1 MRSRKRTAAK
11 TGKSFAGRSSTRR
24 KAGTR
29 SSPGSTSTAT
39 PVTKRRAR
47 PTAQPWAC
55 SRVDTSPS
63 SSSRPSH
70 GLWTRRSPGS
80 FLRSLHTS
88 GMCRPPPERRQG
100 DQSNSARL
108 CLRVLTGR
116 RNDMAATREAR
127 AVWNGDL
134 LSGTGMVSAVSSGKF
149 SDLPVSWSARTEA
162 PGGKSSPEEL
172 LAAAHASCFAMA
184 LSAGLGRA
192 GTKPNRLEV
201 SARVTFDKVGDN
213 WTVVSSE
220 LDVKGD
226 VPGSDAA
233 KFVRA
238 AEDAKDNCPISRALK
253 GNVKLS
259 VQANLSS

>member
-1 MRSRKRTAAK
+1 
-11 TGKSFAGRSSTRR
+11 
-24 KAGTR
+24 
-29 SSPGSTSTAT
+29 
-39 PVTKRRAR
+39 
-47 PTAQPWAC
+47 
-55 SRVDTSPS
+55 
-63 SSSRPSH
+63 
-70 GLWTRRSPGS
+70 
-80 FLRSLHTS
+80 
-88 GMCRPPPERRQG
+88 
-100 DQSNSARL
+100 
-108 CLRVLTGR
+108 
-116 RNDMAATREAR
+116 
-127 AVWNGDL
+127 
-134 LSGTGMVSAVSSGKF
+134 
-149 SDLPVSWSARTEA
+149 
-162 PGGKSSPEEL
+162 
-172 LAAAHASCFAMA
+172 MA

-259 VQANLSS
+259 VRANLSS